1 MLHNTPSRAAAAIGL
16 GSEMAAVGPG
26 EVIFLI
32 GTWLQS
38 TLRQLLQECWWL
50 CGDSL
55 TETILEDKLRNRD
68 FSSVSSAQHVSIKI
82 NLLWISR
89 EISSD
94 WSAVPFAFYLHRQ
107 GTVNISQS
115 SVLQAESFG
124 CAAFPG
130 FF

>member
-38 TLRQLLQECWWL
+38 TLRQLLQKCWWL

-68 FSSVSSAQHVSIKI
+68 FSSISSAQHVSIKI
-82 NLLWISR
+82 NLLWLSR
-89 EISSD
+89 EISAD
-94 WSAVPFAFYLHRQ
+94 WSAVPFAFYLS
-107 GTVNISQS
+107 T
-115 SVLQAESFG
+115 
-124 CAAFPG
+124 
-130 FF
+130 